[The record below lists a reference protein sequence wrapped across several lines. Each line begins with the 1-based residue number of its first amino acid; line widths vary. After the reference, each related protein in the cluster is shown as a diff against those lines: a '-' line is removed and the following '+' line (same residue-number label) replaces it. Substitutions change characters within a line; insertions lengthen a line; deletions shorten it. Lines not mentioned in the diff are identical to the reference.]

1 MIFTVEGE
9 GDLGF
14 DTTSEGGLSLVI
26 GIGIVVLILSLL
38 LVLQT
43 LLLRALLIVRQRRS
57 ESFLKVWRPL
67 LMQSLEAVP
76 TSLPRILPGDV
87 YTFLSVWN
95 YLHESLLAAT
105 KENLNHLARQTEMD
119 VTARQMLRH
128 RSLRQQLMAVVTL
141 GHLRDAS
148 AWEHLQQLALSHH
161 TVLSLAAARSLLQ
174 INPHDAIRWLL
185 PLIAK
190 RHDWPA
196 TRVVRFL
203 QETGADIVS
212 NPLAY
217 MLITTEPEYQ
227 ARLVRFLDVAHSEVV
242 LDVIRFLL
250 QNSKDEQVL
259 QHCLQFI
266 TDPED
271 AMYARNCLTHPEWF
285 VRVQAAVALGRVG
298 LNEDQVRLIPL
309 LEDPQWWVRYRT
321 AQSLVN
327 WPSIVFTKLER
338 LAAMHPNPFAREIL
352 TQTMAERRMKGEAQR

>member
-1 MIFTVEGE
+1 MIFTVGGEGE
-9 GDLGF
+9 LGF
-14 DTTSEGGLSLVI
+14 DTTSERGLYIVI
-26 GIGIVVLILSLL
+26 WIGIVALILSLL
-38 LVLQT
+38 LVFQT
-43 LLLRALLIVRQRRS
+43 LLLRALLVVRQRRS
-57 ESFLKVWRPL
+57 EGFLKTWRPL

-105 KENLNHLARQTEMD
+105 KENLNHLARQIKMD
-119 VTARQMLRH
+119 KIARQMLRH
-128 RSLRQQLMAVVTL
+128 RSLRQQLMAIVTL
-141 GHLRDAS
+141 GHLRDTS
-148 AWEHLQQLALSHH
+148 AWEHLQNLALSRH
-161 TVLSLAAARSLLQ
+161 TVLSLAAARALLQ
-174 INPHDAIRWLL
+174 INPPDAIRWLF

-190 RHDWPA
+190 RQDWPL
-196 TRVVRFL
+196 TRVVGFL
-203 QETGADIVS
+203 KETGADIVS

-217 MLITTEPEYQ
+217 KLITSEPKDQ

-250 QNSKDEQVL
+250 RNSKDEQVIH
-259 QHCLQFI
+259 HCLQFI

-271 AMYARNCLTHPEWF
+271 AIYARACLTHPEWF

-327 WPSIVFTKLER
+327 WPSIGLSKLER
-338 LAAMHPNPFAREIL
+338 LAATHPNPFAREIL
-352 TQTMAERRMKGEAQR
+352 AQAMAERRMKGDVQR